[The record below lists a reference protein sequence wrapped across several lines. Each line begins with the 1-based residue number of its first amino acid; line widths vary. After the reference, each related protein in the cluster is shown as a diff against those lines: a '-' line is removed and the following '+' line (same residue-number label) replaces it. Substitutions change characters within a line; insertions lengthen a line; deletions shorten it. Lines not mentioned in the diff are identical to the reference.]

1 MTKEGSSDS
10 DSKQTCSGECMTNY
24 DAKSKCKST
33 VSTTNDC
40 TKKLSN
46 RHVDGV
52 CCQGDKDS
60 KAATGRKC
68 KHPQEGTCIDTS
80 KDTCTVDTLRGK
92 CPHGDSKVLCCPSGR
107 VVSKEG
113 GSNQK
118 QIKH

>member
-1 MTKEGSSDS
+1 MINVVVDWKKDADEPCVQQGGRSTVCCIGTVTKEGSSDS

-52 CCQGDKDS
+52 CCEKDADEPDKNPKMYS
-60 KAATGRKC
+60 KRWYM
-68 KHPQEGTCIDTS
+68 
-80 KDTCTVDTLRGK
+80 R
-92 CPHGDSKVLCCPSGR
+92 
-107 VVSKEG
+107 
-113 GSNQK
+113 
-118 QIKH
+118 